1 MAQSDLI
8 GAVPASSGLN
18 VRVNLN
24 GADAALASEHEG
36 ASAPTRTWPHMP
48 WRDHAS
54 GKRWRRD
61 ASNAAWVL
69 EEVYDADADPTATDD
84 ADDGFAA
91 GSRWINAAAGRVFVC
106 ADPAAGAAVWQ
117 PAGPATSRA
126 KAPPEDRQQRDRR
139 GQRHRDRRRQR
150 ARPTRACR

>member
-36 ASAPTRTWPHMP
+36 ASAPTRTYPHML

-54 GKRWRRD
+54 GKRYRRD
-61 ASNAAWVL
+61 AGNTAWLVD
-69 EEVYDADADPTATDD
+69 EVYAATTDPD
-84 ADDGFAA
+84 ADDDEAA
-91 GSRWINAAAGRVFVC
+91 GYAVGVRWINATAGRTFVC
-106 ADPAAGAAVWQ
+106 ADPVEGAAVWH
-117 PAGPATSRA
+117 PTGPAASRS
-126 KAPPEDRQQRDRR
+126 KAPP
-139 GQRHRDRRRQR
+139 
-150 ARPTRACR
+150 